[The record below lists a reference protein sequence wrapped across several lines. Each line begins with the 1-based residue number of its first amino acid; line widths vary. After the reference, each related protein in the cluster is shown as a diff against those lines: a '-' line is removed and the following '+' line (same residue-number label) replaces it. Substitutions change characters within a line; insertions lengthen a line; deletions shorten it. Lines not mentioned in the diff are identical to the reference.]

1 MEVHN
6 KEMYHYHRGR
16 YYNDI
21 WQAGKEI
28 IVDNNFLSYFCTILQ
43 DFTTSVIC
51 KDGSLTS
58 FDSVIEKCLND
69 GFENQDLKYL
79 KRVAEKARELIYGMG
94 IYNRELAL
102 ERYRAEHYPQL
113 PSRLHSPWFC
123 DESGLAHWKKQLGE
137 NCKLKLF
144 RVSLDGELFCSNDYW
159 LPNKKLCVEQMYK
172 EAALYWN
179 PPYIGED
186 DREYL
191 FQGKVKVLE
200 QLCIDDEK

>member
-21 WQAGKEI
+21 WQVGKEI

-51 KDGSLTS
+51 KDGELVS
-58 FDSVIEKCLND
+58 FDSIIEKCLNE
-69 GFENQDLKYL
+69 GLENQDLKYAA
-79 KRVAEKARELIYGMG
+79 KVAEKACELIRDMG

-113 PSRLHSPWFC
+113 PSRLHSLWFC

-144 RVSLDGELFCSNDYW
+144 RVSLDGELFCSSDYW
-159 LPNKKLCVEQMYK
+159 LPDIKLCVEQMYK

-179 PPYIGED
+179 PPYTEES

-200 QLCIDDEK
+200 QLCNNDRK